1 MMARA
6 RRRTTHTCKLG
17 RMRMM
22 AITGTAWAAS
32 ARARA
37 ADGGECKGAKR
48 QGQRDLRGRTASRG
62 GLLRCGLRSAMRGS
76 LPGEQDDTQYTVR
89 RRVCL
94 RTERRNNGEVLCVAN
109 VSADVRAA
117 AALAAPAAAT
127 GRWGVP
133 RCEKF
138 CGVRVADRCRC
149 IYIQRQASSSISRVT
164 YIRVH
169 RCVEN
174 VAFPFPAAFGSQA
187 LPYASMSKAR
197 TSTPFTRHVN

>member
-37 ADGGECKGAKR
+37 ANGGECKGAKR

-133 RCEKF
+133 RSF
-138 CGVRVADRCRC
+138 AGCGSGGTDVDV
-149 IYIQRQASSSISRVT
+149 YIQRQASSSISRVT

-197 TSTPFTRHVN
+197 TSTPFTRHGN